1 MFGVT
6 AWRDVRKAAI
16 ADFKSGGETCG
27 HSADFVVIA
36 RGLVPFMGVS
46 CQYGLRRNPVSCQS
60 RVGHL
65 ECRVLGV
72 TICTIR

>member
-1 MFGVT
+1 MFGVA

-16 ADFKSGGETCG
+16 ADFKCAGETCG

-46 CQYGLRRNPVSCQS
+46 CQS

-72 TICTIR
+72 YNLYHTLSSLSG